1 MLISVSPR
9 SSCTAHPCRYVDR
22 LAAESSDTHLY
33 VTTLTAHR
41 LFVAGL
47 LVAVKLIEDGL
58 STKMFD
64 DHFYQSVGKDVGLTM
79 LELKHLE
86 HDLIQALSYNAF
98 VTAQELFEYSKGLG
112 REEQELVPHL
122 PPGK

>member
-1 MLISVSPR
+1 M
-9 SSCTAHPCRYVDR
+9 
-22 LAAESSDTHLY
+22 
-33 VTTLTAHR
+33 
-41 LFVAGL
+41 AGL
-47 LVAVKLIEDGL
+47 LVAVKLIEDGS
-58 STKMFD
+58 STKIFD
-64 DHFYQSVGKDVGLTM
+64 DHFYQCVGKEAGLTM

-98 VTAQELFEYSKGLG
+98 ITAQELFEYSKGLG